1 MGLGWDEMGDLNQYK
16 NRDELEQAFLKIYG
30 EETSGA
36 NSILANEEFKNSI
49 SIGDVIIVKK
59 GRNELLGYGTVT
71 SDYYYDSE
79 RDDFQKCRKV
89 DWKKKGS
96 WSLNFQLVTK
106 KIGRESC
113 RERGN
118 VK

>member
-16 NRDELEQAFLKIYG
+16 NRDELAEAFVKIYG
-30 EETSGA
+30 RETSGA

-79 RDDFQKCRKV
+79 RDDFRSEERRVGKESRSRWQPKNA
-89 DWKKKGS
+89 KKMYEE
-96 WSLNFQLVTK
+96 NQ
-106 KIGRESC
+106 
-113 RERGN
+113 N
-118 VK
+118 